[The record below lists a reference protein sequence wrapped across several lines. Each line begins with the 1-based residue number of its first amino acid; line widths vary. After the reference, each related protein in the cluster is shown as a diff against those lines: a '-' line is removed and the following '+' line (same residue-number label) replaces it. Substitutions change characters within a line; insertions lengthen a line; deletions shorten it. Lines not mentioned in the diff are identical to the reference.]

1 MIVPSWIVAD
11 PARRLIFPLGVR
23 LLGKLPRSSTKL
35 QSALEALF
43 VTQATRYA
51 PNHLGLDETWCNLFV
66 SDFLDLYCDEAIPHF
81 FDPGDGKGKRYITAN
96 DMFDLLSR
104 GHLSEFFE
112 VGSVASASAVNA
124 LVAEGRCVVA
134 VWKNEQP
141 KKDSQGR
148 ALIVNGHVQLKPGH
162 VAICARRAKDAR
174 ESKFGIYVT
183 GAGGKCV
190 QGQPLEASF
199 GAAAADV
206 RFYAFKR

>member
-1 MIVPSWIVAD
+1 MSALVPSWIVAD

-23 LLGKLPRSSTKL
+23 TLGKLPRSSTKL
-35 QSALEALF
+35 QAALEALF
-43 VTQATRYA
+43 VTVAERYR
-51 PNHLGLDETWCNLFV
+51 PNQLGTWCNLFV
-66 SDFLDLYCDEAIPHF
+66 SDFLGLYCDEAIPHF

-96 DMFDLLSR
+96 DMFDLLSSGR
-104 GHLSEFFE
+104 LSEFFG
-112 VGSVASASAVNA
+112 VGSVSSASAVNA

-190 QGQPLEASF
+190 QGAALEDSF
-199 GAAAADV
+199 GGHAADV